1 MNKQAPKI
9 TVLMSVYNGE
19 RYLRESVDSIL
30 NQTYTDFEF
39 IIIDDGSTDS
49 TQSIIDEYAA
59 KDKRIITMQNNQR
72 IHLTKSLNLGLK
84 KARGIYIARQ
94 DADDISLPERLKT
107 QIEYMEKNS
116 EVGILGTSAEY
127 IDGIGKHIKISL
139 KQTNRNIIGWELLFH
154 NPLIHSSVIF
164 KSELVRSLGGYDEG
178 FLRSQ
183 DYALWSKC
191 SSFTIINKLPNILLK
206 HRTRYKPIHNVINI
220 EKIPT
225 SIRIMHNNIQTL
237 LNKSIPIKNI
247 KLLRLVKTSPLK
259 SPSEYQIA
267 FALLNQIYKA
277 YLKDKQ
283 LDRTTMELIDSDLN
297 NMVNKWNG
305 YPTYNYK
312 LPAPLMRLQTVIIYW
327 FQKHYQQQNI
337 IGNILRYGF
346 RNPKIEQRLR
356 LFSMKYWNSNN

>member
-19 RYLRESVDSIL
+19 RYLRESVDSIH

-206 HRTRYKPIHNVINI
+206 HPFCQFCWLH
-220 EKIPT
+220 
-225 SIRIMHNNIQTL
+225 
-237 LNKSIPIKNI
+237 
-247 KLLRLVKTSPLK
+247 
-259 SPSEYQIA
+259 
-267 FALLNQIYKA
+267 F
-277 YLKDKQ
+277 
-283 LDRTTMELIDSDLN
+283 
-297 NMVNKWNG
+297 
-305 YPTYNYK
+305 
-312 LPAPLMRLQTVIIYW
+312 
-327 FQKHYQQQNI
+327 
-337 IGNILRYGF
+337 
-346 RNPKIEQRLR
+346 
-356 LFSMKYWNSNN
+356 